1 MRAWLVIALLFATA
15 PCSAESSLELNAKVG
30 MDLRLFLQDEQYPG
44 EHGTGNVSGF
54 VEAEHFWEWNGGT
67 DTLIFTPFLRLDQ
80 HDKDRTHGDI
90 RELSWTH
97 IGKNFELHTGIR
109 RVFWGVTEFQH
120 LVDII
125 NQTDGVEDVDGED
138 KLGQPMINLSLAR
151 DWGIVDLLVLPGFR
165 ERTFPG
171 THGRLR
177 SGLVVDTDQAGYESA
192 AEQGHV
198 DLAVRWSHTL
208 GDYDIGTYWFHG
220 TSRDPLLQAGVDSQ
234 GNPVLVPFYQQI
246 DQFGLDL
253 QATLGDWLW
262 KFETIWRDGDS
273 DTYWAAQ
280 GGFEYTL
287 VGINETAM
295 DLGMLMEYGWD
306 QRGKA
311 ATGLF
316 QNDLFIGARLAV
328 NNAASSEI
336 LAGIGYDLDYHS
348 HSLVIEASRRL
359 GDSWK
364 ISLDA
369 RFFSSDEPTDV
380 TYALRQDDHLQ
391 ITLEKYF

>member
-1 MRAWLVIALLFATA
+1 M
-15 PCSAESSLELNAKVG
+15 
-30 MDLRLFLQDEQYPG
+30 
-44 EHGTGNVSGF
+44 
-54 VEAEHFWEWNGGT
+54 
-67 DTLIFTPFLRLDQ
+67 DTLTFTPYIRLDQ
-80 HDKDRTHGDI
+80 HDNERTHGDI

-97 IGKNFELHTGIR
+97 IGSDWELHTGIR
-109 RVFWGVTEFQH
+109 RIFWGVTEFQH

-125 NQTDGVEDVDGED
+125 NQTDGVEDIDGED
-138 KLGQPMINLSLAR
+138 KLGQPMINLSLVR

-171 THGRLR
+171 IHGRLR
-177 SGLVVDTDQAGYESA
+177 SGFVVDTDQAGYESS

-198 DLAVRWSHTL
+198 DLAMRWSHTL
-208 GDYDIGTYWFHG
+208 GDYDIGAYWFHG
-220 TSRDPLLQAGVDSQ
+220 TSRDPLLQIGADSQ

-287 VGINETAM
+287 VGINETSM
-295 DLGMLMEYGWD
+295 DLGMLVEYGWD
-306 QRGKA
+306 QRGKD

-316 QNDLFIGARLAV
+316 QNDLFLGARLAV
-328 NNAASSEI
+328 NDAASSEI

-348 HSLVIEASRRL
+348 HSLLIEASRRL

-369 RFFSSDEPTDV
+369 RFFSSDEPADI

-391 ITLEKYF
+391 LTLERYF